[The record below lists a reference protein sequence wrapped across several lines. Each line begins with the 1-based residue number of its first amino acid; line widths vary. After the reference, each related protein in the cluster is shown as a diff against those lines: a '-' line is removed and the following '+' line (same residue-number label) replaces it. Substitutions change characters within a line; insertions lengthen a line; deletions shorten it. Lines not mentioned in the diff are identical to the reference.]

1 MERSPIQ
8 PKKQGNT
15 KSSENRDWG
24 WESWTEFEKEWG
36 VDIIGFF
43 HKMGGLGTLCQIC
56 PLEKLLNSFLK
67 KITQSQCSPKS
78 PIPLSAVL
86 GFATM
91 HNSMNHK

>member
-43 HKMGGLGTLCQIC
+43 STKW
-56 PLEKLLNSFLK
+56 
-67 KITQSQCSPKS
+67 
-78 PIPLSAVL
+78 AD
-86 GFATM
+86 
-91 HNSMNHK
+91 